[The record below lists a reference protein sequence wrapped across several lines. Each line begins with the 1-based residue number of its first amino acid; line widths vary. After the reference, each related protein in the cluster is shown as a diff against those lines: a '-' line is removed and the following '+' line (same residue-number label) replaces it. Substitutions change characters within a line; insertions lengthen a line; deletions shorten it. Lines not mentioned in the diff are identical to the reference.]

1 MAITEQKTRS
11 KKKSSVK
18 FFILA
23 AFIVAAIVAMRLLEV
38 DEYLSS
44 AELRSW
50 MDGLGIWGPIIYILI
65 YATAPSLMAP
75 GLPITVMGGIL
86 FGPVMGVV
94 YASLGATIGASIAF
108 QIARHMGRGWVESKV
123 KGSRLAELD
132 RRVDKDGWKVVA
144 FTRLIPLFPFNAL
157 NYAFGLTN
165 IRFRTYLIGSFI
177 FMLPGVTAY
186 VFFSSSIFD
195 LFTGGAVSRELLI
208 GIILIVALSLIPII
222 YKIRKKRAEGHKKLD
237 QRP

>member
-1 MAITEQKTRS
+1 MSNISS
-11 KKKSSVK
+11 KKGSAVK

-23 AFIVAAIVAMRLLEV
+23 AFLVIALITVRLLNV
-38 DEYLSS
+38 DEYLSGT
-44 AELRSW
+44 ELRAW
-50 MDGLGIWGPIIYILI
+50 VDGIGVWGPVVYILI
-65 YATAPSLMAP
+65 YAAAPSLMAP
-75 GLPITVMGGIL
+75 GLPLTVLGGVL

-108 QIARHMGRGWVESKV
+108 QVARHLGRGWVEARLQ
-123 KGSRLAELD
+123 GSRLTKLD
-132 RRVDKDGWKVVA
+132 KSVEKSGWKVVA

-177 FMLPGVTAY
+177 FMLPGVIAY

-195 LFTGGAVSRELLI
+195 LFTGAEVSKELII
-208 GIILIVALSLIPII
+208 GLVLIVALSLIPII
-222 YKIRKKRAEGHKKLD
+222 YKLRKGRSKKNPTGELD
-237 QRP
+237 K

>member
-1 MAITEQKTRS
+1 
-11 KKKSSVK
+11 
-18 FFILA
+18 
-23 AFIVAAIVAMRLLEV
+23 
-38 DEYLSS
+38 
-44 AELRSW
+44 
-50 MDGLGIWGPIIYILI
+50 
-65 YATAPSLMAP
+65 MAP

-86 FGPVMGVV
+86 FGPLMGVV
-94 YASLGATIGASIAF
+94 YASIGATIGASIAF

-165 IRFRTYLIGSFI
+165 IRFRTYLVGSFI

-186 VFFSSSIFD
+186 VFFSSSIFN
-195 LFTGGAVSRELLI
+195 LFTGGKVSRELLI

-222 YKIRKKRAEGHKKLD
+222 YKMRKKRAEAHKKLD
-237 QRP
+237 QKP